1 MTSSLPGV
9 STRPDGRNDV
19 SDIREHFDHP
29 ELTPEEDRLARGGDP
44 TTTRKHPLQPLHH
57 LPDEADEEDA
67 LRHVLAW
74 VDERAPGRRPRQ
86 DQLLPYLLIRAMT
99 GDQGVREP
107 PMPYFWQSPDIIVV
121 PGIVDSIDAQAATL
135 TPRLGEPH
143 TIFVRVW
150 NLGRLA
156 AIGARVDAYWANP
169 AFSFGAGS
177 PHPPELIGNAGFDL
191 ADRTST
197 ACMSVVR
204 IAEPWIPRWENEG
217 HECLLAVVSC
227 LMDRA
232 TVGFDAATD
241 RHVGQLNLHVA
252 RPDLDLHPLLLWLG
266 RQIGPNDSMQLV
278 HGLETVTDVLAPHAL
293 AGGGDWVGIPRPRPP
308 THLLV
313 RHDRGES
320 EQEESA
326 SRTRGTIGWV
336 TAPERGSRLY
346 RFGQNPESEGEPT
359 KRGRSAVALARL
371 IEADE
376 LTGRALAAAMSEDP
390 ADTHLL
396 RFEALRDGVVIGGYS
411 IVVTQS

>member
-1 MTSSLPGV
+1 
-9 STRPDGRNDV
+9 
-19 SDIREHFDHP
+19 
-29 ELTPEEDRLARGGDP
+29 
-44 TTTRKHPLQPLHH
+44 
-57 LPDEADEEDA
+57 
-67 LRHVLAW
+67 
-74 VDERAPGRRPRQ
+74 
-86 DQLLPYLLIRAMT
+86 
-99 GDQGVREP
+99 
-107 PMPYFWQSPDIIVV
+107 MPYFWQSPDIIVV

-266 RQIGPNDSMQLV
+266 RQIGPTTRAGRRR
-278 HGLETVTDVLAPHAL
+278 GLGGHSPPAPTYPSFGEARPGRIR
-293 AGGGDWVGIPRPRPP
+293 AGGERLSHPWNHRVG
-308 THLLV
+308 H
-313 RHDRGES
+313 
-320 EQEESA
+320 
-326 SRTRGTIGWV
+326 
-336 TAPERGSRLY
+336 
-346 RFGQNPESEGEPT
+346 
-359 KRGRSAVALARL
+359 RS
-371 IEADE
+371 
-376 LTGRALAAAMSEDP
+376 
-390 ADTHLL
+390 
-396 RFEALRDGVVIGGYS
+396 
-411 IVVTQS
+411 